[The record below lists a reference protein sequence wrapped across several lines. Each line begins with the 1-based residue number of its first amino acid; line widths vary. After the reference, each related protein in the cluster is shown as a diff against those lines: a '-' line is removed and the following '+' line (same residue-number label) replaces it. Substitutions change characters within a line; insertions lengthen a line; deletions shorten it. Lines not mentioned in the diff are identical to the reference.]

1 MAGRKKGSPK
11 TGGRR
16 VGSANKVPSPL
27 RAKTKKIVADALEGL
42 TPLEVMLDNMR
53 FAHQAA
59 EAILRR
65 LIDGGATPPDGFT
78 ELAKLVEFRA
88 IAQTSAKDA
97 APYCH
102 SRLATT
108 ELKGSLTIINQE
120 DALDALD

>member
-1 MAGRKKGSPK
+1 MAKGVK

-16 VGSANKVPSPL
+16 SGSKNKLPSPL
-27 RAKTKKIVADALEGL
+27 RAKTKKIVADALDGL

-53 FAHQAA
+53 FAHEAA

-65 LIDGGATPPDGFT
+65 LLADDAMPPDGFT
-78 ELAKLVEFRA
+78 ELAKLVEFRG
-88 IAQTSAKDA
+88 IAQTAAKDA

-108 ELKGSLTIINQE
+108 ELKGSLTILTQE
-120 DALDALD
+120 DALAALK